1 MTPTRSLRP
10 ALPDCRRQAPGAL
23 PSHPNDEHFLS
34 LSVALGAG
42 GENACGERFRSSIDD
57 YVIAMATHSFLPQQR
72 GRP

>member
-10 ALPDCRRQAPGAL
+10 ALPDCRRQAPSAL

-42 GENACGERFRSSIDD
+42 GENACGERSRSSIGD
-57 YVIAMATHSFLPQQR
+57 
-72 GRP
+72 